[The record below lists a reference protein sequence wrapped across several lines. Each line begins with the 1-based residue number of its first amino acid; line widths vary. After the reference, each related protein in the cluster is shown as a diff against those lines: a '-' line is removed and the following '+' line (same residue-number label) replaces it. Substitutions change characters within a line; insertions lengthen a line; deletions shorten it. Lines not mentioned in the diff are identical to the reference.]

1 MISVNL
7 YTDKVD
13 SVYLLTMRGDEFLK
27 MSVQMLP
34 LHLQGLRNQGDQGG
48 PVPPFFIKLVQ
59 TGMFAIPNPSFQWNL
74 IEDINEAVLPPPF
87 LSKFHHPS
95 HTIKTTHVFV
105 NLYITLNHNQESY
118 LKMIWKN
125 IKNYWKN

>member
-1 MISVNL
+1 
-7 YTDKVD
+7 
-13 SVYLLTMRGDEFLK
+13 
-27 MSVQMLP
+27 MSSKNVSANAP
-34 LHLQGLRNQGDQGG
+34 TTFTRSAEPGG
-48 PVPPFFIKLVQ
+48 PGRACAPNFHKASTK

-95 HTIKTTHVFV
+95 HTIKTTHVFE

-118 LKMIWKN
+118 LKIIWKN
-125 IKNYWKN
+125 IIHYWKN